1 VAVDKPANIMRAKGA
16 IKKAFQVQLAGRG
29 FSLVE
34 ILTACPSGW
43 RLTPV
48 ESLKW
53 MEDVQQ
59 KTYPLGELKAPA
71 P

>member
-1 VAVDKPANIMRAKGA
+1 MLSYNGA
-16 IKKAFQVQLAGRG
+16 D
-29 FSLVE
+29 VE
-34 ILTACPSGW
+34 IKVST
-43 RLTPV
+43 